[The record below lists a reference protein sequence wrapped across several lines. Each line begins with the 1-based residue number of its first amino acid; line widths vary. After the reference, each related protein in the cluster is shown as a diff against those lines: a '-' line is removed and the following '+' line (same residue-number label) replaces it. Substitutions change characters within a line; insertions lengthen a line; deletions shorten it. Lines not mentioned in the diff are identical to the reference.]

1 MALSKGKSDPK
12 DVNELLEKY
21 LCED

>member
-21 LCED
+21 L